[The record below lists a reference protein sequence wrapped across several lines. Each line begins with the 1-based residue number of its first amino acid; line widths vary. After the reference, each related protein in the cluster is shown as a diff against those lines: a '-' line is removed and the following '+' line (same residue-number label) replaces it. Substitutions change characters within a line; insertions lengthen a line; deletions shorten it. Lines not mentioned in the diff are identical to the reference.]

1 MNFPFI
7 FQILNYYR
15 ERSGGA
21 RCVCQGRCLL
31 AVSVYVIASSSNYM
45 SRNIRWLGTM
55 SPSLLAG
62 LVWVWSVAE
71 GGLSFVRAQKV
82 YPDTVPSYIYL
93 RGYVRVLCDIV
104 RIVGFL
110 VFLVDCLVL
119 QGMVVVLWYLAVV
132 VGNLGMLLGTM
143 VYMLVWCIL

>member
-1 MNFPFI
+1 M
-7 FQILNYYR
+7 
-15 ERSGGA
+15 
-21 RCVCQGRCLL
+21 
-31 AVSVYVIASSSNYM
+31 
-45 SRNIRWLGTM
+45 
-55 SPSLLAG
+55 
-62 LVWVWSVAE
+62 WSVAE

-119 QGMVVVLWYLAVV
+119 QGMVVVLWYLAGV
-132 VGNLGMLLGTM
+132 VGNLGRL
-143 VYMLVWCIL
+143 LVWCTL